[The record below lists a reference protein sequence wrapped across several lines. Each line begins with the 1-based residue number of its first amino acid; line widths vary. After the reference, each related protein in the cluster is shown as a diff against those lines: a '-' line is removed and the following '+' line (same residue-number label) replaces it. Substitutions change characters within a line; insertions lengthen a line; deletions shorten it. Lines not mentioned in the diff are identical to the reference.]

1 MGKPT
6 AKKKNPETPK
16 DASGGGGGGGKSG
29 KTYHRSTSR
38 AFDEDMEIFIS
49 RALELKEEGNKLFQK
64 RDHEGAML
72 SFDKALKLLPKEHID
87 VAYLRTSMASCY
99 MQMGLGEYPNAISEC
114 NLALEASPRYSKALL
129 RRSRCYEAL
138 NKLDY
143 AFRDARIVL
152 NMEPENAS
160 ANEIFDRVKKVL
172 VDKGVDVDEMEKSF
186 LNVQPVGAARLKK
199 IVKEGLRNKKKKKKS
214 GGKDEELKINRGVV
228 ESPKLVDMADEAES
242 RNKPKEEKSDK
253 LEIDGNIGGKKEDK
267 KISFK
272 GDKGQ
277 KKKSGGNKAGE
288 ERKLEDKV
296 VVMDKEVIAS
306 EIVQGGGNTKEDA
319 TVTRTVKLVHG
330 DDIRW
335 AQLPL
340 DSSIRLVRDVIRDRF
355 PALRGFLIKYRD
367 TEGDLVT
374 ITTTDE
380 LRLAASTHDKLGSLR
395 LYIAEVNPDQEPT
408 YDVMNNSESTD
419 KVSKRLSSLA
429 DNGSV
434 GEYMESDK
442 ASTCFENWIYQFAQL
457 FKNHVG
463 FDSDSY
469 LDLHE
474 LGMKLHTEA
483 MEDAVTGEDAQ
494 GLFEIAAEKFQEMGA
509 LALFNWGNVHM
520 SKARK
525 QVCFPE
531 DASREAIIEAVEAA
545 FVWTQKEYNKAAEK
559 YEEAIKVKPD
569 FYEALLALGQEQF
582 EQAKL
587 CWYHALKS
595 KVDLE
600 SEASE
605 EVLKLYN
612 KAEDSMERGMQ
623 IWEEMEER
631 RLNGISKLDKH
642 KNMLRKMELDELFS
656 EASEEETVEQAANMS
671 SQINLLWGSLL
682 YERSI
687 VEYKLG
693 LPTWD
698 ECLEVA
704 VEKFEL
710 AGASATDIA
719 VMIKNHCS
727 SEGALEGMGFKIDEI
742 VQAWNEMYDAKR
754 WQMGVPSFRLEP
766 MFRRR
771 APKLHDILENV
782 FSGRA

>member
-6 AKKKNPETPK
+6 AKKTPK
-16 DASGGGGGGGKSG
+16 DAPGGGGGKSG
-29 KTYHRSTSR
+29 TKTNHRSASR
-38 AFDEDMEIFIS
+38 AFDEDMEIFIN
-49 RALELKEEGNKLFQK
+49 RAAELKEEGNKLFQK
-64 RDHEGAML
+64 RDNEGAML
-72 SFDKALKLLPKEHID
+72 CFDKAVKLLPKDHID

-99 MQMGLGEYPNAISEC
+99 MQMGLGEYPNAIGEC
-114 NLALEASPRYSKALL
+114 NQALEASPRYSKALL
-129 RRSRCYEAL
+129 RRARCYEAL

-152 NMEPENAS
+152 NMEPENAA
-160 ANEIFDRVKKVL
+160 ANEVFDRVKKVL
-172 VDKGVDVDEMEKSF
+172 LERGVDVEEMERSF
-186 LNVQPVGAARLKK
+186 VDVMPVGAARLKK
-199 IVKEGLRNKKKKKKS
+199 VVKKSKKKKEDEVKGNRAVVVVSPKVIIAES
-214 GGKDEELKINRGVV
+214 KDKAKELK
-228 ESPKLVDMADEAES
+228 SDH
-242 RNKPKEEKSDK
+242 KEEKK
-253 LEIDGNIGGKKEDK
+253 PTFKK
-267 KISFK
+267 
-272 GDKGQ
+272 Q
-277 KKKSGGNKAGE
+277 KKKSGNKAGGGE
-288 ERKLEDKV
+288 ERKMEDKV

-306 EIVQGGGNTKEDA
+306 ETVERGKGRKEEET

-330 DDIRW
+330 DDIRG

-340 DSSIRLVRDVIRDRF
+340 DSSIGLVRDVIRDRF
-355 PALRGFLIKYRD
+355 PALKGFLIKYKD

-374 ITTTDE
+374 ITTEDE
-380 LRLAASTHDKLGSLR
+380 LRLAASNLDKNASLR
-395 LYIAEVNPDQEPT
+395 LYIAEVNPEQEPT
-408 YDVMNNSESTD
+408 YDAEKSV
-419 KVSKRLSSLA
+419 KRLSSVA
-429 DNGSV
+429 DS
-434 GEYMESDK
+434 GEYPEESDK
-442 ASTCFENWIYQFAQL
+442 ASTSFDNWIYQFAQL

-469 LDLHE
+469 LDLHD
-474 LGMKLHTEA
+474 LGMKLYTEA

-494 GLFEIAAEKFQEMGA
+494 VLFEIAADKFQEMAA
-509 LALFNWGNVHM
+509 LAMFNWGNVHM

-525 QVCFPE
+525 QVRFPE

-545 FVWTQKEYNKAAEK
+545 FVWTRNEYNKAAK
-559 YEEAIKVKPD
+559 RYEEAIGIKPD
-569 FYEALLALGQEQF
+569 FYEALIALGQEQF

-587 CWYHALKS
+587 CWYHALKG
-595 KVDLE
+595 KVDVE
-600 SEASE
+600 SEVSQ
-605 EVLKLYN
+605 EVLMLYN

-631 RLNGISKLDKH
+631 RLNGISKLDIQRALLH
-642 KNMLRKMELDELFS
+642 KMGLDGWFR
-656 EASEEETVEQAANMS
+656 EAAADEETVEQTANMS

-693 LPTWD
+693 LTTWE

-719 VMIKNHCS
+719 VMVKNHCS
-727 SEGALEGMGFKIDEI
+727 SESALEGMGFKIDEI

-754 WQMGVPSFRLEP
+754 WQMGVSSFRLEP

-782 FSGRA
+782 FSESA

>member
-6 AKKKNPETPK
+6 AKKTPK
-16 DASGGGGGGGKSG
+16 DASGGGGSKSG
-29 KTYHRSTSR
+29 SKTNHRSASR

-49 RALELKEEGNKLFQK
+49 RAAELKEEGNKLLQK
-64 RDHEGAML
+64 RDNEGAML
-72 SFDKALKLLPKEHID
+72 CYDKAVKLLPKDHID

-99 MQMGLGEYPNAISEC
+99 MQMGLGEYPNAIGEC
-114 NLALEASPRYSKALL
+114 NSALEASPRYNKALL

-160 ANEIFDRVKKVL
+160 ANEVFDRVKKAL
-172 VDKGVDVDEMEKSF
+172 VDKGVDVEEMEKSF
-186 LNVQPVGAARLKK
+186 VDVMPARLKK
-199 IVKEGLRNKKKKKKS
+199 VVKKSNKKTKKS
-214 GGKDEELKINRGVV
+214 GGKEDEVKSHRAVV
-228 ESPKLVDMADEAES
+228 VSPKVIIAES
-242 RNKPKEEKSDK
+242 KDKPKEENSDNKS
-253 LEIDGNIGGKKEDK
+253 EIDGKEKKTTFK
-267 KISFK
+267 K
-272 GDKGQ
+272 Q
-277 KKKSGGNKAGE
+277 KKRSGNKVGD
-288 ERKLEDKV
+288 DKV

-306 EIVQGGGNTKEDA
+306 EIVEREKGTKEET

-340 DSSIRLVRDVIRDRF
+340 DSSIQLVRDVIRDRF
-355 PALRGFLIKYRD
+355 PSLKGFLIKYKDAER
-367 TEGDLVT
+367 DLVT
-374 ITTTDE
+374 ITTSDE
-380 LRLAASTHDKLGSLR
+380 LRLAASNHDKLASLR
-395 LYIAEVNPDQEPT
+395 LYIAEVNPT
-408 YDVMNNSESTD
+408 YDAEKAV
-419 KVSKRLSSLA
+419 KRLSSVA
-429 DNGSV
+429 DS
-434 GEYMESDK
+434 GEYVESDK
-442 ASTCFENWIYQFAQL
+442 ASSSCFENWIVQFAQL

-469 LDLHE
+469 LDLHD
-474 LGMKLHTEA
+474 LGMKLYTEA

-494 GLFEIAAEKFQEMGA
+494 VLFEIAADKFQEMAA
-509 LALFNWGNVHM
+509 LAMFNWGNVHM

-525 QVCFPE
+525 QVCLPE

-545 FVWTQKEYNKAAEK
+545 FVWTRNEYNKAAK
-559 YEEAIKVKPD
+559 RYEEAVKIKPD
-569 FYEALLALGQEQF
+569 FYEALIALGQEQF
-582 EQAKL
+582 VQAKL
-587 CWYHALKS
+587 CWYRALKG
-595 KVDLE
+595 KVDVE
-600 SEASE
+600 TVASQ
-605 EVLKLYN
+605 EVLMLYN
-612 KAEDSMERGMQ
+612 KAEDNMERGMQ

-631 RLNGISKLDKH
+631 RLNGISKLDIQRTLLH
-642 KNMLRKMELDELFS
+642 KMGLDGLDR
-656 EASEEETVEQAANMS
+656 EAADEETVEQTANMS
-671 SQINLLWGSLL
+671 SHINLSWGSLL

-693 LPTWD
+693 LTTWE

-719 VMIKNHCS
+719 VMVKNHCS
-727 SEGALEGMGFKIDEI
+727 SKSALEGMGFKIDEI

-771 APKLHDILENV
+771 APKLHDILENL
-782 FSGRA
+782 FSEST

>member
-16 DASGGGGGGGKSG
+16 DASGGGGGAGGGKSG

-152 NMEPENAS
+152 NMEPENVS

-186 LNVQPVGAARLKK
+186 VNVQPVGAARLKK
-199 IVKEGLRNKKKKKKS
+199 IVKERLRNKKKKKKKS
-214 GGKDEELKINRGVV
+214 GGKDEELKINRGVI
-228 ESPKLVDMADEAES
+228 ESPKLVDKADEAVS
-242 RNKPKEEKSDK
+242 SDKPKEVKSDK
-253 LEIDGNIGGKKEDK
+253 FEIDGKTCGNREDK
-267 KISFK
+267 KTSFK

-306 EIVQGGGNTKEDA
+306 EIVQGGGNTKEEA

-340 DSSIRLVRDVIRDRF
+340 DSSVRLVRDVIRDRF

-367 TEGDLVT
+367 TE
-374 ITTTDE
+374 
-380 LRLAASTHDKLGSLR
+380 
-395 LYIAEVNPDQEPT
+395 
-408 YDVMNNSESTD
+408 
-419 KVSKRLSSLA
+419 
-429 DNGSV
+429 
-434 GEYMESDK
+434 
-442 ASTCFENWIYQFAQL
+442 
-457 FKNHVG
+457 
-463 FDSDSY
+463 
-469 LDLHE
+469 
-474 LGMKLHTEA
+474 
-483 MEDAVTGEDAQ
+483 
-494 GLFEIAAEKFQEMGA
+494 EKFQEMGA

-545 FVWTQKEYNKAAEK
+545 FVWTKKEYNKAAEK
-559 YEEAIKVKPD
+559 YEEAVKVKPD

-600 SEASE
+600 SEASQ
-605 EVLKLYN
+605 EVLTLYN

-642 KNMLRKMELDELFS
+642 KNMLQKMELDELFS
-656 EASEEETVEQAANMS
+656 EASEEESVEQAANMS

-766 MFRRR
+766 IFRRR

-782 FSGRA
+782 FSGPA

>member
-6 AKKKNPETPK
+6 AKKTHK
-16 DASGGGGGGGKSG
+16 DASTGGGKSG
-29 KTYHRSTSR
+29 AKTNHRSASR
-38 AFDEDMEIFIS
+38 ALDEDMEIFIT
-49 RALELKEEGNKLFQK
+49 RASELKEEGNKLLQK
-64 RDHEGAML
+64 RDNEGAML
-72 SFDKALKLLPKEHID
+72 CYDKAVKLLPKDHID

-114 NLALEASPRYSKALL
+114 NQALEASPRYSKALL
-129 RRSRCYEAL
+129 RRARCYEAL
-138 NKLDY
+138 NRLDY
-143 AFRDARIVL
+143 AFRDARVVL
-152 NMEPENAS
+152 NMEPENA
-160 ANEIFDRVKKVL
+160 AGNEVFERVKKEL
-172 VDKGVDVDEMEKSF
+172 VERGVDVEEMEKSF
-186 LNVQPVGAARLKK
+186 VDVQPLGASRLKK
-199 IVKEGLRNKKKKKKS
+199 AVKKSKKKKKEDEVKS
-214 GGKDEELKINRGVV
+214 HRAVLVV
-228 ESPKLVDMADEAES
+228 ESPKVSKD
-242 RNKPKEEKSDK
+242 KPKEEKSDNNNNK
-253 LEIDGNIGGKKEDK
+253 SEIDGK
-267 KISFK
+267 KITFK
-272 GDKGQ
+272 KQ
-277 KKKSGGNKAGE
+277 KKKSGNKAKAGGGE
-288 ERKLEDKV
+288 ERKIMEDDKV
-296 VVMDKEVIAS
+296 VVMDKEIIAS
-306 EIVQGGGNTKEDA
+306 EIVERETGTKEET

-340 DSSIRLVRDVIRDRF
+340 DFSIRLVRDVIRDRF
-355 PALRGFLIKYRD
+355 PALKGFLIKYKD

-374 ITTTDE
+374 ITTSDE
-380 LRLAASTHDKLGSLR
+380 LKLAASNHDKLASLR
-395 LYIAEVNPDQEPT
+395 LYVAEVNPEQEPT
-408 YDVMNNSESTD
+408 YDAEKAV
-419 KVSKRLSSLA
+419 KRLSSVA
-429 DNGSV
+429 DS
-434 GEYMESDK
+434 GESMVESDK
-442 ASTCFENWIYQFAQL
+442 CFENWIFQFAQL

-469 LDLHE
+469 LDLHD
-474 LGMKLHTEA
+474 LGMKLYTEA

-494 GLFEIAAEKFQEMGA
+494 VLFEIAADKFQEMAA
-509 LALFNWGNVHM
+509 LAMFNWGNVHM

-525 QVCFPE
+525 QVCLPE

-545 FVWTQKEYNKAAEK
+545 FVWTRNEYNKAAK
-559 YEEAIKVKPD
+559 RYEEAISTKPD
-569 FYEALLALGQEQF
+569 FYEALIALGQEQF

-587 CWYHALKS
+587 CWYHALKG
-595 KVDLE
+595 KVDVE
-600 SEASE
+600 SEVAQ
-605 EVLKLYN
+605 EVLMLYN

-631 RLNGISKLDKH
+631 RLNGISKLDIQRALL
-642 KNMLRKMELDELFS
+642 NKMGLDGWFR
-656 EASEEETVEQAANMS
+656 EAAADEETVEQTANMS

-693 LPTWD
+693 LTTWE

-719 VMIKNHCS
+719 VMVKNHCS
-727 SEGALEGMGFKIDEI
+727 SESALEGMGFKIDEI

-754 WQMGVPSFRLEP
+754 WQMGVSSFRLEP

-782 FSGRA
+782 FSESA

>member
-6 AKKKNPETPK
+6 AKKTPK
-16 DASGGGGGGGKSG
+16 DASGSGGGGGVKSG
-29 KTYHRSTSR
+29 SKTNHRSASR

-49 RALELKEEGNKLFQK
+49 RAAELKEEGNKLFQK
-64 RDHEGAML
+64 RDNEGAML
-72 SFDKALKLLPKEHID
+72 CYDKAVKLLPKDHID

-99 MQMGLGEYPNAISEC
+99 MQMGLGEYPNAIREC
-114 NLALEASPRYSKALL
+114 NSALEASPRYSKALL

-152 NMEPENAS
+152 SMEPENVA
-160 ANEIFDRVKKVL
+160 ANEVFDRVKKAL
-172 VDKGVDVDEMEKSF
+172 VDKGVDVEGMEQSF
-186 LNVQPVGAARLKK
+186 VDVQPLGAARLKK
-199 IVKEGLRNKKKKKKS
+199 VVKKGKKKKS
-214 GGKDEELKINRGVV
+214 GGKEEEVKNNRAVV
-228 ESPKLVDMADEAES
+228 ESPKVIKRDEAES
-242 RNKPKEEKSDK
+242 KDKPNEEKK
-253 LEIDGNIGGKKEDK
+253 ITFKK
-267 KISFK
+267 
-272 GDKGQ
+272 Q
-277 KKKSGGNKAGE
+277 KKKSGNKARE
-288 ERKLEDKV
+288 EKKLEEKV

-306 EIVQGGGNTKEDA
+306 EIVERGKVTKEET

-355 PALRGFLIKYRD
+355 PALKGFLIKYKD

-374 ITTTDE
+374 ITTSDE
-380 LRLAASTHDKLGSLR
+380 LSLAASSHDKLGSLR
-395 LYIAEVNPDQEPT
+395 LYISEVNPEQEPT
-408 YDVMNNSESTD
+408 YDAEKAV
-419 KVSKRLSSLA
+419 KRLSSVA
-429 DNGSV
+429 DSGSV
-434 GEYMESDK
+434 GEYVEESDK
-442 ASTCFENWIYQFAQL
+442 ASSCIENWIFSFAQL

-469 LDLHE
+469 LDLHD
-474 LGMKLHTEA
+474 LGMKLYTEA

-494 GLFEIAAEKFQEMGA
+494 VLFEIAADKFQEMGA
-509 LALFNWGNVHM
+509 LAMFNWGNVHM

-531 DASREAIIEAVEAA
+531 DASREAVIEAVEAA
-545 FVWTQKEYNKAAEK
+545 FVWTSNEYKKAAEK
-559 YEEAIKVKPD
+559 YEKAIKIKPD
-569 FYEALLALGQEQF
+569 FYEALIALGQEQF

-587 CWYHALKS
+587 CWYHALKG
-595 KVDLE
+595 KVDIE
-600 SEASE
+600 SEVSQ
-605 EVLKLYN
+605 EVLMLYN

-631 RLNGISKLDKH
+631 RLNGISKLDIQRAL
-642 KNMLRKMELDELFS
+642 LRKMELDGWLREGVD
-656 EASEEETVEQAANMS
+656 EETVEQTANMS

-693 LPTWD
+693 LTTWE

-719 VMIKNHCS
+719 VMVKNHCS
-727 SEGALEGMGFKIDEI
+727 SESALEGMGFKIDEI

-754 WQMGVPSFRLEP
+754 WQMGVSSFRLEP

-782 FSGRA
+782 FSGSV

>member
-16 DASGGGGGGGKSG
+16 DGKSG
-29 KTYHRSTSR
+29 KSYHRSASR

-64 RDHEGAML
+64 RDNEGAML
-72 SFDKALKLLPKEHID
+72 RYDKAVKLLPKDHID

-99 MQMGLGEYPNAISEC
+99 MQMGLGEYPNAINEC

-138 NKLDY
+138 NKLDF

-152 NMEPENAS
+152 NMEPENVS
-160 ANEIFDRVKKVL
+160 ANEIFDRVKKIL
-172 VDKGVDVDEMEKSF
+172 VDKGVDVDEMEKNF
-186 LNVQPVGAARLKK
+186 VNVQPVGAARLKK
-199 IVKEGLRNKKKKKKS
+199 IVKERLRKNKKKMNN
-214 GGKDEELKINRGVV
+214 GGKDEEVKSNRALV
-228 ESPKLVDMADEAES
+228 ESPKVEKGDKAES
-242 RNKPKEEKSDK
+242 GNKPKEAKSDK
-253 LEIDGNIGGKKEDK
+253 SEIDGKKA
-267 KISFK
+267 SFK
-272 GDKGQ
+272 NDKGQ
-277 KKKSGGNKAGE
+277 KKKSGNKAGR

-306 EIVQGGGNTKEDA
+306 EIVEGGGSSKEEA
-319 TVTRTVKLVHG
+319 TVARTVKLVHG

-340 DSSIRLVRDVIRDRF
+340 DSSVRLLRDVIRDRF
-355 PALRGFLIKYRD
+355 PALRGFLIKYKD
-367 TEGDLVT
+367 PEGDLVT
-374 ITTTDE
+374 LTTTDE
-380 LRLAASTHDKLGSLR
+380 LRLAASNRDKLASLR
-395 LYIAEVNPDQEPT
+395 LYIAEVSPDQEPT
-408 YDVMNNSESTD
+408 YDGMNDAETTE
-419 KVSKRLSSLA
+419 KVIKRLSSVA

-434 GEYMESDK
+434 GEYVESNK
-442 ASTCFENWIYQFAQL
+442 ASTCFENWIFQFAQL

-469 LDLHE
+469 LDLHD
-474 LGMKLHTEA
+474 LGMKLYSEA

-494 GLFEIAAEKFQEMGA
+494 ELFEIAADKFQEMAA
-509 LALFNWGNVHM
+509 LAMFNWGNVHM

-545 FVWTQKEYNKAAEK
+545 FVWTRDEYNKAAEK
-559 YEEAIKVKPD
+559 YEAAIKVKPD

-600 SEASE
+600 SEVSQD
-605 EVLKLYN
+605 VLKLYN
-612 KAEDSMERGMQ
+612 KAEESMERGMQ

-631 RLNGISKLDKH
+631 RLNGISKFDKQ
-642 KNMLRKMELDELFS
+642 KTLLRKMELDGLFS
-656 EASEEETVEQAANMS
+656 ESSDEETVEQASNMS

-719 VMIKNHCS
+719 VMVKNHCS
-727 SEGALEGMGFKIDEI
+727 SESALEGMGFKIDEI

-754 WQMGVPSFRLEP
+754 WQIGVPSFRLEP

-782 FSGRA
+782 FSGSG